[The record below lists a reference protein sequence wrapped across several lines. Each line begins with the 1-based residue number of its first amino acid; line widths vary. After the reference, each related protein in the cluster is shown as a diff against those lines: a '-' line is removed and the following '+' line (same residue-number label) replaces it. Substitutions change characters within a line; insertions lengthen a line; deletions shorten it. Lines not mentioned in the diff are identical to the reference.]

1 VKFGVQL
8 ACIVLLL
15 SAIGANGQITGDV
28 IGAHDLSPIG
38 TSPTKGALSGSCLY
52 CHAPHSGSGVTPLW
66 NQTLSSQVYTPY
78 TSTTYQQKGMQPP
91 LGASSS
97 LCLSCHDGTVAPGLT
112 TAYGKVAMSGGMYP
126 ADQFGSNLQGSHPF
140 SFVLPMKDAPD
151 LVATLVSQG
160 KTGDPTGAVQLVNG
174 NIECT
179 SCHNPHVQA
188 VDQVSLNFLVR
199 DSSNGQM
206 CLACHD
212 PNRLMAGQSNGLAGW
227 ATSVHATAANATSNP
242 QLLGSYKSVAQ
253 NACIS
258 CHLPHNAQGPARL
271 LRGANEQACIQCH
284 NGGSNVSPAAPNVF
298 AEFAKVGH
306 PFSTANNT
314 HDAAESDL
322 LNQNRHSTCADCHD
336 SHAATQVGV
345 FPIPPVLRSSQT
357 GVEGISAI
365 DGVTPV
371 TPAVNQYENCLRCH
385 GTSTGKISNA
395 VYGYMPLWTVSA
407 GDTLNV
413 IPQFSPTA
421 TSSHPVTHDRSSAFA
436 QPSLR
441 IAMLNLDGITTGRQM
456 GARILCSDCHNSDDN
471 REFGGTGANGPHGS
485 KFWHIL
491 ERRYEFSQA
500 PAPGQLITNLFPNP
514 DLSIAGPYS
523 MCSKCHDLSQV
534 LGNSSFTEHARHIND
549 GFSCSTC
556 HTAHGM
562 GAQSGSISGERMVNF
577 DANVVGPNGAV
588 PISYNRATNSCNLTC
603 HSHPHAMVGAP
614 GSKAGNMK
622 VAR

>member
-1 VKFGVQL
+1 
-8 ACIVLLL
+8 
-15 SAIGANGQITGDV
+15 
-28 IGAHDLSPIG
+28 
-38 TSPTKGALSGSCLY
+38 
-52 CHAPHSGSGVTPLW
+52 
-66 NQTLSSQVYTPY
+66 
-78 TSTTYQQKGMQPP
+78 
-91 LGASSS
+91 
-97 LCLSCHDGTVAPGLT
+97 
-112 TAYGKVAMSGGMYP
+112 
-126 ADQFGSNLQGSHPF
+126 
-140 SFVLPMKDAPD
+140 
-151 LVATLVSQG
+151 
-160 KTGDPTGAVQLVNG
+160 
-174 NIECT
+174 
-179 SCHNPHVQA
+179 
-188 VDQVSLNFLVR
+188 
-199 DSSNGQM
+199 M

-345 FPIPPVLRSSQT
+345 FPIPPALRSSQT